1 MMTLSPRSFNA
12 AVTSFA
18 LRCLTAAM
26 MASFSRRSHC
36 AFCCASLNTRKTL
49 FTLEVIYI
57 TLPVKR
63 YCQHERLHRGLSVD
77 ESRRLQRD
85 D

>member
-1 MMTLSPRSFNA
+1 
-12 AVTSFA
+12 
-18 LRCLTAAM
+18 M

-36 AFCCASLNTRKTL
+36 AFCCASERSHVRTAAFQSTL

>member
-1 MMTLSPRSFNA
+1 
-12 AVTSFA
+12 
-18 LRCLTAAM
+18 M
-26 MASFSRRSHC
+26 MASYSRRSHC